1 MKFIVTGGAGFIG
14 SHLTEKLVN
23 NNHDVTVID
32 NFSIGKKKNLK
43 NIINK
48 IKLVKADIRN
58 FKQIEKLFGNVDCVF
73 HLAALADI
81 VPSIDN
87 PDAYYS
93 TNVNGT
99 YNVIKLS
106 VLNKV
111 KSGSLSESDAVNM
124 IEDAKKCGADG
135 VVNIRFMT
143 SVISQGAAEV
153 LAYGTAVTFE

>member
-58 FKQIEKLFGNVDCVF
+58 FKQI
-73 HLAALADI
+73 
-81 VPSIDN
+81 
-87 PDAYYS
+87 
-93 TNVNGT
+93 
-99 YNVIKLS
+99 
-106 VLNKV
+106 LNFIFC
-111 KSGSLSESDAVNM
+111 SLH
-124 IEDAKKCGADG
+124 IYGLKK
-135 VVNIRFMT
+135 
-143 SVISQGAAEV
+143 Q
-153 LAYGTAVTFE
+153 LH